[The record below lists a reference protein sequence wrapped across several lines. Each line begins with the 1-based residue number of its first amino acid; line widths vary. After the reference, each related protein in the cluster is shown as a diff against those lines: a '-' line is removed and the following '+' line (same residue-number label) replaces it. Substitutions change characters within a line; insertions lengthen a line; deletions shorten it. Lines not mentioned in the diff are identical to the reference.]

1 MNLSGTTHQSLM
13 QKYGSVSATQ
23 EAYQASPGKGYE
35 LGQTDVRNKEGM
47 RHALKEESKEFES
60 IFVYQMITAMRKTV
74 AESSLIKKS
83 NGEIIFEGMLD
94 EEWARKLSGQ
104 NSMSGLSDVIYR
116 QLSRQLGVEDEIGS
130 RKSEMEL
137 NQSSPLLQ
145 LHTDPS
151 VILSQLPIK
160 DR

>member
-1 MNLSGTTHQSLM
+1 MSNVETGVRCH
-13 QKYGSVSATQ
+13 V
-23 EAYQASPGKGYE
+23 QAKGDY
-35 LGQTDVRNKEGM
+35 VK
-47 RHALKEESKEFES
+47 
-60 IFVYQMITAMRKTV
+60 
-74 AESSLIKKS
+74 
-83 NGEIIFEGMLD
+83 IFEGMLD

-116 QLSRQLGVEDEIGS
+116 QLSQQLGVEDEIGS
-130 RKSEMEL
+130 RKTEMEL